1 MQPQTSKHP
10 TAAAS
15 LLLLCVYMLVSV
27 VLLRTAIQQVL
38 YAYIQPVSRCV
49 QVLEASLADVAALTL
64 CVSLFVPP
72 LSLTWVT
79 VVSSEERSTPSASD
93 ALSFLRVVGKLKGLK
108 RTGWVHCGVS
118 EPE

>member
-1 MQPQTSKHP
+1 MKPQAFKHP

-15 LLLLCVYMLVSV
+15 LLLLCVYMFVSV
-27 VLLRTAIQQVL
+27 VLLRAAIQQVP

-49 QVLEASLADVAALTL
+49 QVLEARLADVAAFALVSHSL
-64 CVSLFVPP
+64 CL
-72 LSLTWVT
+72 LSLTWIT
-79 VVSSEERSTPSASD
+79 AVSSEERSTPSASD

-118 EPE
+118 QPE